1 MPNIILKV
9 IICIRNAGVILLRV
23 YYFPILSMILEK
35 SAFSDVHLSYT
46 LEKRKMPLVL
56 LYVCGT
62 KVTIM

>member
-1 MPNIILKV
+1 
-9 IICIRNAGVILLRV
+9 
-23 YYFPILSMILEK
+23 MILEK

-62 KVTIM
+62 KVTVMWYLYSSIIHN